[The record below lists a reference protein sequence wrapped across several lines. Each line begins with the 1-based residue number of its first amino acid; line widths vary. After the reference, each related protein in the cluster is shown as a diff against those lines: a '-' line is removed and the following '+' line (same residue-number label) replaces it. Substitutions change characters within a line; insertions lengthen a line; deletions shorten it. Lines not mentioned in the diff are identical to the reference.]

1 MAGFFQQFA
10 GDVAK
15 GFLSNP
21 YLRDYTHASKT
32 FVTNGY
38 AYAPKYKFLFH
49 VYFDINSNYIG
60 SIDNTVPT
68 DHNYGLAVKSVQL
81 PKYTFDVAT
90 MNQYNR
96 KRLVQ
101 TKIKYDPVNITIHDD
116 NNSLMTKL
124 WYAYYT
130 YYYKDGLQP
139 DSGGVDTTNKAVGKV
154 LSPTDINRRN
164 LYKPTLTGDND
175 WGYIGEPDN
184 SPKFDTGASNTKIPF
199 FRGINIYGFNQHS
212 FVMYRLINPLIT
224 SFSHDTYSYSES
236 NGVMEHQMTLEYETV
251 KYYTGALDG
260 KNPGAI
266 VKQFGDPAHYDT
278 TLSPLAQPGSNSSI
292 LGQGG
297 LLDSAGG
304 IANDLANGNYLGA
317 LKGAVNTAKTFHN
330 PQTIINAAKGDAIS
344 AGSNWL
350 QGTPNR
356 NNLFNFPSDTTT
368 PQSIQNNV
376 NNSIQNGVNSVN
388 DYVSNVHLGNNG
400 LTTTPSTPLYP
411 TNTKK

>member
-15 GFLSNP
+15 GFLNNP

-32 FVTNGY
+32 FVTNAY

-49 VYFDINSNYIG
+49 VYFDINSNYINAVNPPN
-60 SIDNTVPT
+60 IPV
-68 DHNYGLAVKSVQL
+68 DHNYGLAVKSIQL
-81 PKYTFDVAT
+81 PKYSFDVAT

-101 TKIKYDPVNITIHDD
+101 TKIKYDPVNITVHDD
-116 NNSLMTKL
+116 NNGLMSKL

-130 YYYKDGLQP
+130 YYYKDGLQQ
-139 DSGGVDTTNKAVGKV
+139 DAGGANTSTKITST
-154 LSPTDINRRN
+154 LQSTTDINKRN
-164 LYKPTLTGDND
+164 LYNANLTGDND
-175 WGYIGEPDN
+175 WGYIGETDN
-184 SPKFDTGASNTKIPF
+184 DSKLETGNTKFPF
-199 FRGINIYGFNQHS
+199 FRGINIYGFNQHN
-212 FVMYRLINPLIT
+212 FILYRLINPLIT
-224 SFSHDTYSYSES
+224 SFSHDTYNYSEA
-236 NGVMEHQMTLEYETV
+236 NGVMEHQMTVDYETV
-251 KYYTGALDG
+251 KYYTGAIDG

-278 TLSPLAQPGSNSSI
+278 QLSPLAQPGSNSSI

-297 LLDSAGG
+297 LVDSAGG
-304 IANDLANGNYLGA
+304 VMNDLASGNYLGA
-317 LKGAVNTAKTFHN
+317 LKGTINTAKTFNN

-376 NNSIQNGVNSVN
+376 NNSIQNGVNSVTN
-388 DYVSNVHLGNNG
+388 YVNNVHLGNNG
-400 LTTTPSTPLYP
+400 LTTTQSTQLYP
-411 TNTKK
+411 ATKK